1 MEYFKEKPSKTS
13 PIVIGFLVML
23 SLVAIGMAI
32 TLILLYTD
40 KIQIPDGSEYRRGVS
55 IDMDTG
61 LFILYHKDSKN
72 LADALLHRIAI
83 GIGETESEINQILED
98 YYIKKVLVDG
108 IRVFEVN
115 VDRETN
121 RKNTNILL
129 QKEEYEKANAF
140 LISALEELS
149 VLKGIFVPCLPAI
162 VEIIGMNK
170 DAFDRMVG
178 VSGIIWKKILRER
191 GKHGNTPTK

>member
-40 KIQIPDGSEYRRGVS
+40 KIQIPDGNEYRRGVS
-55 IDMDTG
+55 IDMHTG
-61 LFILYHKDSKN
+61 LFAIRHKDSKN

-83 GIGETESEINQILED
+83 GIAKTESEINDIVED
-98 YYIKKVLVDG
+98 IYMRTMVELSLYPY
-108 IRVFEVN
+108 EVN
-115 VDRETN
+115 SDVVAHL
-121 RKNTNILL
+121 KNVKILL
-129 QKEEYEKANAF
+129 QIDEYAKANYF
-140 LISALEELS
+140 LISTLQELS

-162 VEIIGMNK
+162 VEIIGLNT
-170 DAFDRMVG
+170 DAFGRIVE
-178 VSGIIWKKILRER
+178 VQIQLLREHVA
-191 GKHGNTPTK
+191 KMIQNAYIPTK